1 MYRARMATTY
11 DTGKMA
17 MCNTG
22 EDGHVYVITLVTQ
35 ARMAMRNTGDDGHVY
50 VTTSYILSD
59 RMHTEGAKRPFKG
72 VPLLDELLIT

>member
-22 EDGHVYVITLVTQ
+22 EDGHVYVITFVTQ
-35 ARMAMRNTGDDGHVY
+35 ARMAMCNTGDDGHVY
-50 VTTSYILSD
+50 VTTKDGWRCHKTWSRWVRSTTAAAS
-59 RMHTEGAKRPFKG
+59 RKG
-72 VPLLDELLIT
+72 ET